1 MRFASA
7 TNYPQG
13 TAWATH
19 AALTKVLTAPQK
31 RFGQYRGFGLYPNDP
46 SAAALALTAPSADS
60 VATAASWAVFAGV
73 LGFAGFVGYQAVW
86 GKK

>member
-19 AALTKVLTAPQK
+19 AALTPQLVNPRP
-31 RFGQYRGFGLYPNDP
+31 RFGLFPNDP
-46 SAAALALTAPSADS
+46 SASSLALTAAPATSAADLI
-60 VATAASWAVFAGV
+60 SWAFMAGLV
-73 LGFAGFVGYQAVW
+73 GFVGFVGYQALW